1 MDMKHLSSQEEE
13 GTAMAWDLGGTTVR
27 DRWSL
32 KQGIFSSQ
40 QNWIFLT
47 RCWDNF
53 TGLWWQNQVGQNM
66 DFVPKHNQNIST
78 VLSQHKMEI

>member
-13 GTAMAWDLGGTTVR
+13 GTVMAWDLGGITVR
-27 DRWSL
+27 DHWSL
-32 KQGIFSSQ
+32 KPGIFSSQ

-47 RCWDNF
+47 RRWDNF
-53 TGLWWQNQVGQNM
+53 TGLWCQNQVGQNM

-78 VLSQHKMEI
+78 VLSQHKMET